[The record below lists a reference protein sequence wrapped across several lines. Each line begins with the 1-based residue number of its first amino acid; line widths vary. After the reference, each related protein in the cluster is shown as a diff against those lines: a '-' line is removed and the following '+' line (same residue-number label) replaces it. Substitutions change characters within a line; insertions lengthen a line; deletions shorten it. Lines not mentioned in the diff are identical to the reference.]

1 MKWKWIL
8 CAVLMAGLLCS
19 CGKKEEP
26 PIQEEPGAVEPV
38 TAGNA
43 EELLAKL
50 TVQEK
55 VGQLFLISPDALD
68 TTQTPQQRQDPN
80 QPGLTQVDA
89 SARNVLK
96 DYPVGGFVCT
106 AKQLQDPD
114 QLESLMTRLS
124 QSSRVLPLAI
134 EEEGGSRSP
143 FAGKETF
150 SSPQVADMATVGA
163 DGDPAKAKQAGL
175 ALGSFLRDLGFH
187 LDLAPVADVKTD
199 PDNAVLGNRSFGAH
213 PEQTAMLV
221 SAAVDGF
228 HEAGVAC
235 ALKHFP
241 GEGSARWDS
250 QTGRASTEKT
260 WQEMLTCEIY
270 PFQAGMA
277 TGADVVLVSH
287 MTAPNAVQD
296 GLPASLSREMITE
309 KLRGELRFQRVI
321 LTDSLSAQAITDTYS
336 AGLAALLAFQAGAD
350 LLLMPEDLPSFDA
363 LLSAV
368 EKGTISQER
377 LDQSVLRILQL
388 KENMTLFDNI
398 PQWFPRWDV
407 IFPNKRQPMSAAA
420 FPTSPWSEAPWAQSS
435 RRSPWS
441 VSISHMGV
449 RTARSSSPLYQ

>member
-124 QSSRVLPLAI
+124 QSSRVPPLFAI

-199 PDNAVLGNRSFGAH
+199 PDNAVLGNRSFGTH
-213 PEQTAMLV
+213 PELTAMLV

-250 QTGRASTEKT
+250 QTGRAFTEKT

-277 TGADVVLVSH
+277 TGADAVLVSH

-336 AGLAALLAFQAGAD
+336 AGQAALLAFQAGAD
-350 LLLMPEDLPSFDA
+350 LLLMPEDLPEAYDA

-388 KENMTLFDNI
+388 KEKYDLI
-398 PQWFPRWDV
+398 
-407 IFPNKRQPMSAAA
+407 
-420 FPTSPWSEAPWAQSS
+420 
-435 RRSPWS
+435 
-441 VSISHMGV
+441 
-449 RTARSSSPLYQ
+449 

>member
-124 QSSRVLPLAI
+124 QSSRVPPLFAI

-213 PEQTAMLV
+213 PEQTA
-221 SAAVDGF
+221 
-228 HEAGVAC
+228 
-235 ALKHFP
+235 
-241 GEGSARWDS
+241 
-250 QTGRASTEKT
+250 
-260 WQEMLTCEIY
+260 
-270 PFQAGMA
+270 
-277 TGADVVLVSH
+277 
-287 MTAPNAVQD
+287 APNAVQD

-336 AGLAALLAFQAGAD
+336 AGQAALLAFQAGAD
-350 LLLMPEDLPSFDA
+350 LLLMPEDLPEAYDA

-388 KENMTLFDNI
+388 KEKYDLI
-398 PQWFPRWDV
+398 
-407 IFPNKRQPMSAAA
+407 
-420 FPTSPWSEAPWAQSS
+420 
-435 RRSPWS
+435 
-441 VSISHMGV
+441 
-449 RTARSSSPLYQ
+449 

>member
-68 TTQTPQQRQDPN
+68 TTQPPQQRQDPN

-124 QSSRVLPLAI
+124 QSSRVPPLFAI

-150 SSPQVADMATVGA
+150 SSP
-163 DGDPAKAKQAGL
+163 
-175 ALGSFLRDLGFH
+175 
-187 LDLAPVADVKTD
+187 
-199 PDNAVLGNRSFGAH
+199 
-213 PEQTAMLV
+213 
-221 SAAVDGF
+221 
-228 HEAGVAC
+228 
-235 ALKHFP
+235 
-241 GEGSARWDS
+241 RW
-250 QTGRASTEKT
+250 
-260 WQEMLTCEIY
+260 
-270 PFQAGMA
+270 
-277 TGADVVLVSH
+277 
-287 MTAPNAVQD
+287 
-296 GLPASLSREMITE
+296 
-309 KLRGELRFQRVI
+309 
-321 LTDSLSAQAITDTYS
+321 
-336 AGLAALLAFQAGAD
+336 
-350 LLLMPEDLPSFDA
+350 
-363 LLSAV
+363 
-368 EKGTISQER
+368 
-377 LDQSVLRILQL
+377 RI
-388 KENMTLFDNI
+388 
-398 PQWFPRWDV
+398 WPRWARTETRPRPSRPV
-407 IFPNKRQPMSAAA
+407 WLWAA
-420 FPTSPWSEAPWAQSS
+420 FSGTWVFTWIWPPWP
-435 RRSPWS
+435 
-441 VSISHMGV
+441 M
-449 RTARSSSPLYQ
+449 

>member
-124 QSSRVLPLAI
+124 QSSRVPPLFAI

-241 GEGSARWDS
+241 GEGSARWDRRAGPPPRKP
-250 QTGRASTEKT
+250 GRR
-260 WQEMLTCEIY
+260 C
-270 PFQAGMA
+270 
-277 TGADVVLVSH
+277 
-287 MTAPNAVQD
+287 
-296 GLPASLSREMITE
+296 
-309 KLRGELRFQRVI
+309 
-321 LTDSLSAQAITDTYS
+321 
-336 AGLAALLAFQAGAD
+336 
-350 LLLMPEDLPSFDA
+350 
-363 LLSAV
+363 
-368 EKGTISQER
+368 
-377 LDQSVLRILQL
+377 
-388 KENMTLFDNI
+388 
-398 PQWFPRWDV
+398 
-407 IFPNKRQPMSAAA
+407 
-420 FPTSPWSEAPWAQSS
+420 
-435 RRSPWS
+435 
-441 VSISHMGV
+441 
-449 RTARSSSPLYQ
+449 

>member
-96 DYPVGGFVCT
+96 DYPVGGFVYT

-124 QSSRVLPLAI
+124 PSPRVPPLFAI

-260 WQEMLTCEIY
+260 WQEMLTCQTGRASTEKTWQEMLTCEIY

-336 AGLAALLAFQAGAD
+336 AGQAALLAFQAGAD
-350 LLLMPEDLPSFDA
+350 LLLMPEDLPEAYDA

-388 KENMTLFDNI
+388 KEKYDLI
-398 PQWFPRWDV
+398 
-407 IFPNKRQPMSAAA
+407 
-420 FPTSPWSEAPWAQSS
+420 
-435 RRSPWS
+435 
-441 VSISHMGV
+441 
-449 RTARSSSPLYQ
+449 